1 MSIATLFSREKTAV
15 GGVPSAKFLTRCWD
29 KGKLPCSSCKKMIEL
44 SELTPLQL
52 QNCPHCQTPFFAP
65 KKIADYFLYEPAGGG
80 GMGSVY
86 KAVSENFPDHLLAV
100 KVLSRQERSNPPNIH
115 ALLNEAAVSSHF
127 RDNEFIASCLDSGYA
142 DDEYFTVMDYISG
155 ERLDKRIERLNQLPA
170 HEVIPLALHIL
181 VAEQH
186 IYARGFLF
194 RDLKPENIIIT
205 PNGYAV
211 LLDFGLCISRDQAL
225 NPTDDFVSGSP
236 YYLPPERLLGTSE
249 DAYSELYS
257 LGMVMFH
264 ALTGRTYYDADELQ
278 SLAKRHVSKLR
289 VSSAAKL
296 EGIFPPLATLMESMI
311 RQNPQERPQTF
322 AEAFEKLKQILA
334 ELPPPHQQSSGPS
347 LAAGVPG
354 VQGATSTP

>member
-1 MSIATLFSREKTAV
+1 MGIGALFSKSKTDQS
-15 GGVPSAKFLTRCWD
+15 GMPSAKYLNRCWD
-29 KGKLPCSSCKKMIEL
+29 KGQLPCTSCKKPL
-44 SELTPLQL
+44 SISEMRPLQL
-52 QNCPHCQTPFFAP
+52 QNCPHCDTPFFAP

-86 KAVSENFPDHLLAV
+86 KAVSLNFPEHLLAV

-115 ALLNEAAVSSHF
+115 ALLNEAAVSANF
-127 RDNEFIASCLDSGYA
+127 RENEFIASCLDSGFA

-155 ERLDKRIERLNQLPA
+155 ERLDKRIERLNQLPVQ
-170 HEVIPLALHIL
+170 EVVPMALHIL
-181 VAEQH
+181 AAEQH

-194 RDLKPENIIIT
+194 RDLKPENIIIN

-211 LLDFGLCISRDQAL
+211 LLDFGLCISREQAF
-225 NPTDDFVSGSP
+225 NPTDEFISGSP
-236 YYLPPERLLGTSE
+236 YYLPPERLLGNSE

-296 EGIFPPLATLMESMI
+296 EGIFPDLALLMEKMI
-311 RQNPQERPQTF
+311 RQNPEERPQTF
-322 AEAFEKLKQILA
+322 VEVFEAMKQIHAILPPLQDKSAGA
-334 ELPPPHQQSSGPS
+334 ELASGI
-347 LAAGVPG
+347 AGVAG
-354 VQGATSTP
+354 VTSPR